1 MDKSK
6 WLNLTKAQQ
15 IGNIGSEIARA
26 AYWEERNDIANRNS
40 ALERSL
46 ELLDLTLDDRRWNA
60 GIKEIA
66 RFREVVGAKY
76 CNNDFFNITL
86 KELKEF
92 CINFVM
98 NSGRNS
104 A

>member
-1 MDKSK
+1 MEESK

-26 AYWEERNDIANRNS
+26 AYWENHNDLINRNK

-46 ELLDLTLDDRRWNA
+46 DLLDLTLNDRRWKV

-76 CNNDFFNITL
+76 CNDDFFDITL
-86 KELKEF
+86 KELEEF
-92 CINFVM
+92 CVNFVI
-98 NSGRNS
+98 NCGRKY